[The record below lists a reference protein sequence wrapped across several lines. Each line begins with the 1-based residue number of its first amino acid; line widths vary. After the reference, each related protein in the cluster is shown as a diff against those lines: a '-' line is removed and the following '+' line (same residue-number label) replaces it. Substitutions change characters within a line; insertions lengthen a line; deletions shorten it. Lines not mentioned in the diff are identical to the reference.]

1 MPGFGRGFGR
11 GRGMWRWWQSAFLLL
26 LIAEKPGHGYELSER
41 LRELGLA
48 KQGISNM
55 GNLYRL
61 LAELEMN
68 GFVIAD
74 WDTSA
79 PGPAKKI
86 YRITDSG
93 MMFLDEAASHIL
105 EFEKVLSEFKEKYNR
120 LRNRKGEE

>member
-1 MPGFGRGFGR
+1 
-11 GRGMWRWWQSAFLLL
+11 MWRWWQSAFLLL

-74 WDTSA
+74 WDTSE

-86 YRITDSG
+86 YRITEAG
-93 MMFLDEAASHIL
+93 MMLLDDAASYIL
-105 EFEKVLSEFKEKYNR
+105 EFEKVLSEFKEKYKRLKNR
-120 LRNRKGEE
+120 EGEE